1 MAITIYHNPHC
12 SKSRAT
18 LQLLRDNGVEPEI
31 CEYLK
36 HPPAIPVL
44 KDILVRL
51 EMRAIDLI
59 RKQEPVFANKHVDP
73 DKLSEQ
79 ELLQFM
85 VDNPIVIER
94 PIVVRGQKAVIG
106 RPPEKILELL

>member
-31 CEYLK
+31 TEYLK
-36 HPPAIPVL
+36 DPPTVSVL

-51 EMRAIDLI
+51 EMQAIDLI
-59 RKQEPVFANKHVDP
+59 RKDEPVFANKHVNP
-73 DKLSEQ
+73 EKLSED
-79 ELLQFM
+79 ELLAFM

-106 RPPEKILELL
+106 RPPERVLELL